1 MLFKKKKKN
10 LTRVWSSLSLVEPQ
24 VPPSLGLVR
33 RVLFFLFHKIMAD
46 DVIDSMEK
54 MKLT

>member
-10 LTRVWSSLSLVEPQ
+10 LSRVWSSLSLVEPQ